1 MLRGRFGDTT
11 GRPYIEGRL
20 ILPNLNIHG
29 DISFL
34 VDTGSDE
41 TRLHP
46 NDEIRLHIDYD
57 QLSGDAE
64 SVGISGVSHDFIEP
78 ALVVFSEPKRSLYV
92 YSITLR
98 IAPMDPEIIDLP
110 SILGRNILDQWQM
123 TYNPQKR
130 RLVFKV
136 ILADVTVP
144 LSNFE

>member
-1 MLRGRFGDTT
+1 MLRGRFDDTS

-20 ILPNLNIHG
+20 ILPNLNIRG

-34 VDTGSDE
+34 VDTGSDV

-46 NDEIRLHIDYD
+46 NDGIRLNIDYG

-64 SVGISGVSHDFIEP
+64 SVGTSGVSHDFIEP
-78 ALVVFSEPKRSLYV
+78 AVVVFSEPKRFLYV

-98 IAPMDPEIIDLP
+98 IAPIDPEIMDLP

-144 LSNFE
+144 L

>member
-20 ILPNLNIHG
+20 ILPNLNIRG

-34 VDTGSDE
+34 VDTGADVS
-41 TRLHP
+41 RLHP
-46 NDEIRLHIDYD
+46 SDGIRLNIDYG

-64 SVGISGVSHDFIEP
+64 SVGTSGPTHDFTES
-78 ALVVFSEPKRSLYV
+78 AVVVFSEPKRFLYA
-92 YSITLR
+92 YNITLR
-98 IAPMDPEIIDLP
+98 IAPIDPEIMDLP
-110 SILGRNILDQWQM
+110 SILGRDILDQWQM

-136 ILADVTVP
+136 ILADITIP
-144 LSNFE
+144 LS

>member
-1 MLRGRFGDTT
+1 MLRGRFGDTS

-20 ILPNLNIHG
+20 ILPNLNILG

-46 NDEIRLHIDYD
+46 SDGIRLNIDYG

-64 SVGISGVSHDFIEP
+64 SVGTSGVSHDFIEP
-78 ALVVFSEPKRSLYV
+78 AFVVFSEPRRFLYA
-92 YSITLR
+92 YNITLR
-98 IAPMDPEIIDLP
+98 IAPYDVEIMNLP
-110 SILGRNILDQWQM
+110 SLLGRDILARWRMIYD
-123 TYNPQKR
+123 PQKK

-136 ILADVTVP
+136 ISADVTVP
-144 LSNFE
+144 LF

>member
-1 MLRGRFGDTT
+1 MLNGRFGNTS

-20 ILPNLNIHG
+20 IILNLSIRA

-34 VDTGSDE
+34 VDTGSDVTCLHPIDG
-41 TRLHP
+41 TRL
-46 NDEIRLHIDYD
+46 NIDYG

-64 SVGISGVSHDFIEP
+64 SIGTSGLSHSFIEP
-78 ALVVFSEPKRSLYV
+78 ALVVFSEPKRFLYT
-92 YSITLR
+92 YNITLH
-98 IAPMDPEIIDLP
+98 IAPLDPEIMTLP
-110 SILGRNILDQWQM
+110 SILGRDILDQWRM

-144 LSNFE
+144 LS